1 MKNNIFTNPHPNDM
15 KVEIPKID
23 KPVLDIIPYN
33 RENLKKV
40 PLAVIVDI
48 DGTIALTGNRDI
60 YDYSKV
66 DVDIPRMDVVKV
78 IKSLEEQNI
87 KIIIFSGRKL
97 EAKDKTIQWLKDN
110 LIPFNEIYL
119 RNEEESNNNCSDIV
133 AKYRMFNEVRDKY
146 DFMGAFDDRPKV
158 TRLYQELGLTTFFVG
173 EYGKEF

>member
-1 MKNNIFTNPHPNDM
+1 M
-15 KVEIPKID
+15 
-23 KPVLDIIPYN
+23 
-33 RENLKKV
+33 
-40 PLAVIVDI
+40 
-48 DGTIALTGNRDI
+48 
-60 YDYSKV
+60 
-66 DVDIPRMDVVKV
+66 
-78 IKSLEEQNI
+78 
-87 KIIIFSGRKL
+87 